1 MIFSKE
7 FKSTFGKMIAWLLVI
22 GVLTGILM
30 AFYPLMLE
38 DRMKSIF
45 DTFIN
50 GLSDNLAAGLGFNKE
65 LDYSNI
71 STYLAFVFQYIAVLI
86 GIFAFQIGAKSLA
99 KEEET
104 GSIQYIY
111 SNPISRSEIVSSK
124 LLSGV
129 VTIFLFLILLCAL
142 SFGFIK
148 VIGLK
153 YSEIENS
160 DYLVNLVIIFIGM
173 LASSLVFMGI
183 GYFISSFT
191 RSAGYS
197 ETVAV
202 LFIII
207 VVVFAITGKVLGG
220 TYEMVASK
228 LPFEVF
234 HPYKLISHSFDLIG
248 MGINGIIFIIS
259 IVLTYVIYG
268 NKEFKF

>member
-22 GVLTGILM
+22 GVLTGLLM

-50 GLSDNLAAGLGFNKE
+50 GLSDNLAAGLGFDKE
-65 LDYSNI
+65 VDYSNI
-71 STYLAFVFQYIAVLI
+71 SSYLAFVFQYIAVLI
-86 GIFAFQIGAKSLA
+86 GIFAFQLGAKSLA
-99 KEEET
+99 KEEEN
-104 GSIQYIY
+104 GSIQYLY

-124 LLSGV
+124 LLSGL
-129 VTIFLFLILLCAL
+129 VTLFLFLILLCAL
-142 SFGFIK
+142 SLGFIK

-153 YSEIENS
+153 YPDIESS
-160 DYLVNLVIIFIGM
+160 DYLVNLVIIHLGM

-191 RSAGYS
+191 RSASYS

-207 VVVFAITGKVLGG
+207 IVLFVTTGKVLGG

-234 HPYKLISHSFDLIG
+234 NPYKLVSHSFDIIG
-248 MGINGIIFIIS
+248 IAINGVIFIIT
-259 IVLTYVIYG
+259 IALTYLIYG